1 MKLQHIIDSVRYG
14 ELTNISWDNKN
25 RIPAIISFINQG
37 LTDIDLLETLLELTL
52 NQNNSISIF

>member
-1 MKLQHIIDSVRYG
+1 MKLQHIIDSVKYG

-37 LTDIDLLETLLELTL
+37 LTDLYSRFPL
-52 NQNNSISIF
+52 IFYK